1 MPRFVRPSGCNWYF
15 CDSLL
20 DHMEARSEYVE
31 FDNDMR
37 DVAELWLELMDE
49 FARVVKETKSAK

>member
-1 MPRFVRPSGCNWYF
+1 
-15 CDSLL
+15 
-20 DHMEARSEYVE
+20 MEARSEYVE